1 MMYVHISYAK
11 SKALLNKEAQN
22 MEVNV
27 KEARSKISA
36 LLDRTEKGEE
46 IMIVRRGKKVARLV
60 PVDTS
65 HRCLPDLSKFRRSIV
80 IKGKSL
86 SKTVLEERNQER
98 Y

>member
-1 MMYVHISYAK
+1 
-11 SKALLNKEAQN
+11 

-60 PVDTS
+60 PVENS
-65 HRCLPDLSKFRRSIV
+65 PKCLPDLSEFRRSIA

-86 SKTVLEERNQER
+86 GKTVLEERDQER

>member
-1 MMYVHISYAK
+1 
-11 SKALLNKEAQN
+11 

-27 KEARSKISA
+27 KEARSKLSN

-60 PVDTS
+60 PVENS
-65 HRCLPDLSKFRRSIV
+65 RRCLPDLSEFRRSMV

-86 SKTVLEERNQER
+86 GKTVLEERNQER

>member
-1 MMYVHISYAK
+1 
-11 SKALLNKEAQN
+11 

-60 PVDTS
+60 PVDNS
-65 HRCLPDLSKFRRSIV
+65 QRRLPDLSEFRRSIA

-86 SKTVLEERNQER
+86 GETVLEERARER